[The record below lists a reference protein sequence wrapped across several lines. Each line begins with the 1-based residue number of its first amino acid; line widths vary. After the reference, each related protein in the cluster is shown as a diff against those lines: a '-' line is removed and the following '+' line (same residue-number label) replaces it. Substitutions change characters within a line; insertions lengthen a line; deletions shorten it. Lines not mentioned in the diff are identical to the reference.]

1 MSHEGLREIQAE
13 LVGYVTVIPLED
25 DVDGHSELYND
36 IILIVF
42 EDLDSRSFYVS
53 WSENDLPTICF
64 HS

>member
-53 WSENDLPTICF
+53 
-64 HS
+64 